1 MTLKD
6 WLLPEFDHEMAIT
19 RRLLERVPEDAFAW
33 KPHEKAFGLGELAT
47 HLARLPH
54 WGTAI
59 LNCDKHELAEGNG
72 QPADGRA
79 TRAEV
84 LELFDRNVTEV
95 RRGLVNCNE
104 VDLAAPWTL
113 TQGGRIVMSLPRAS
127 AFRSFL
133 LSHVIH
139 HRGQLT
145 VYLRIHN
152 VPLPPIYGPSADEP
166 M

>member
-19 RRLLERVPEDAFAW
+19 RRLLERIPEHAFAW
-33 KPHEKAFGLGELAT
+33 KPHEKAYGLGDLAT

-59 LNCDKHELAEGNG
+59 LNCDKHELADKNG
-72 QPADGRA
+72 QPTGGQ
-79 TRAEV
+79 TSRAEV
-84 LELFDRNVTEV
+84 LDLFDRNVSEV

-104 VDLAAPWTL
+104 IDLVSPWTL
-113 TQGGRIVMSLPRAS
+113 LQSGRIVMSLPRAS

-145 VYLRIHN
+145 VYLRMQN

>member
-6 WLLPEFDHEMAIT
+6 WLLPEFDYEMAIT
-19 RRLLERVPEDAFAW
+19 RRLLERVPDEAFAW
-33 KPHEKAFGLGELAT
+33 KPHEKAFGLGDLAT

-54 WGTAI
+54 WGEAI
-59 LNCDKHELAEGNG
+59 LNHDTHELKEGSGQAPAEEHC
-72 QPADGRA
+72 
-79 TRAEV
+79 RAEV
-84 LELFDRNVTEV
+84 LELFDRHVTEV

-104 VDLAAPWTL
+104 ADLAAPWTL
-113 TQGGRIVMSLPRAS
+113 TQSGRIVLSMPRAS

-145 VYLRIHN
+145 IYLRMQN
-152 VPLPPIYGPSADEP
+152 VPRPPIYGPSADEP

>member
-19 RRLLERVPEDAFAW
+19 RRLLDRIPEDAFAW
-33 KPHEKAFGLGELAT
+33 KPHDKAYALGDLAT

-59 LNCDKHELAEGNG
+59 LNYDKHDMGGRNG
-72 QPADGRA
+72 QAPSDQT
-79 TRAEV
+79 TRAGV
-84 LELFDRNVTEV
+84 IDLFDRNVTEV

-104 VDLAAPWTL
+104 ADLAAPWTL
-113 TQGGRIVMSLPRAS
+113 LEGGRVVMSMPRAS

-139 HRGQLT
+139 HRGQLSI
-145 VYLRIHN
+145 YLRMQN
-152 VPLPPIYGPSADEP
+152 VPLPPIYGPSADET